1 MAFIFKVAGLAML
14 VVLLT
19 IACGGGSSPASDG
32 ATATT
37 AVEATGV
44 PDGQSLSNTY
54 GCTACHSADGGK
66 GVGPTWQGIY
76 GKEESLNDGTT
87 VMVDEAYLRE
97 SILDPNA
104 KIVEDF
110 LPGIMPADFGEKLTG
125 SEIDLLIDYIKVLK

>member
-32 ATATT
+32 ATAISTGEST
-37 AVEATGV
+37 AV
-44 PDGQSLSNTY
+44 PDGQSLSSTY
-54 GCTACHSADGGK
+54 GCIGCHTADGGT

-76 GKEESLNDGTT
+76 GKEESLNDDTI

-104 KIVEDF
+104 KIVKGF
-110 LPGIMPADFGEKLTG
+110 LPGIMPADFGEKLTE